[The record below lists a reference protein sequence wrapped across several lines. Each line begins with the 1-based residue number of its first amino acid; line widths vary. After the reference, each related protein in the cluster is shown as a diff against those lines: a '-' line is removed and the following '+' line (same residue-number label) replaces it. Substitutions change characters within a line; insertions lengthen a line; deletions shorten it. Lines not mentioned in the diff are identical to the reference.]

1 MYKISN
7 IFHNKNGDNMD
18 YVEAFRIIPRSIGS
32 LICLFFITKL
42 MGKKQVS
49 ELSLF
54 DYVIGISI
62 GNFTAEMVMNFDYQ
76 YINGIVAIVS
86 FGLVSYLV
94 SVTTLKSIILR
105 RFLIGV
111 PTVLIEDGKINVDGL
126 QKAKMDVNDLLEE
139 CRGMNYFDISE
150 ISYAILEVNGKLSV
164 LPKAEYKNPTL
175 KDLKIKSE
183 KSTLSANVIIDGNL
197 MEENLKNS
205 GHSLEWLEKEL
216 KKQGHTNYENILL
229 ATITNKTLTIFEKRE
244 TDGKKVLE

>member
-1 MYKISN
+1 
-7 IFHNKNGDNMD
+7 MD

-76 YINGIVAIVS
+76 YI
-86 FGLVSYLV
+86 
-94 SVTTLKSIILR
+94 
-105 RFLIGV
+105 
-111 PTVLIEDGKINVDGL
+111 PTILIEDGKINLDGL
-126 QKAKMDVNDLLEE
+126 RKAKMDVNDLLEE

-164 LPKAEYKNPTL
+164 LPKADYKNPTL
-175 KDLKIKSE
+175 KDLNIKSE
-183 KSTLSANVIIDGNL
+183 KTELSANVIIDGSL
-197 MEENLKNS
+197 MEENLKNINKS
-205 GHSLEWLEKEL
+205 VEWLDKEL
-216 KKQGHTNYENILL
+216 KKLGHTNYDNVLL
-229 ATITNKTLTIFEKRE
+229 ATVTNKKLTVFEKRE
-244 TDGKKVLE
+244 LDGKKVLE